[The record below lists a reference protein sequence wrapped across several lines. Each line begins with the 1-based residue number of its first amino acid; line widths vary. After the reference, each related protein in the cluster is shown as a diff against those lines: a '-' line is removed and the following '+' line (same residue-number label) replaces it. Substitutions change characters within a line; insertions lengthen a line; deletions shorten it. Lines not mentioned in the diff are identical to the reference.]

1 MIKDIIKDSISQT
14 GNSAIVLRKVGDIV
28 VEQRPIPIIEDS
40 HCVKIAIKATGICG
54 SDIHYYRNGG
64 IGKYILKAPMVLGH
78 ESSGQ
83 VVEIGNAVTRVK
95 VGDRVAIEPGVPNR
109 YSDETKE
116 GRYNL
121 CPHMAFAAT
130 PPIDGTLV
138 KYYLSPEDFLV
149 KLPDGVSYE
158 EGACVEPLSVGVHAN
173 KLAGVHFGNRVVV
186 LGAGLVG
193 LLTGAVARAFGA
205 SDVVFV
211 DVFDNRLDRAK
222 DFGATHTF
230 NASKLSAQELADEVK
245 ELLGG
250 QNADIVFEC
259 SGADAC
265 IDAGL
270 KVTKAGGTMVQ
281 IGMGKNYTSF
291 SIAEVSGKEMK
302 LIGCFRY
309 SFGDYRDAVK
319 LVASG
324 KVNVKAMIT
333 HRFKFEDAGKAYDF
347 NIAHVGEVVKTIITG
362 PA

>member
-1 MIKDIIKDSISQT
+1 MSQT
-14 GNSAIVLRKVGDIV
+14 GNSVIVLRKVGDIV
-28 VEQRPIPIIEDS
+28 VEQRPVPIIEDP
-40 HCVKIAIKATGICG
+40 HYVKIAIKATGICG
-54 SDIHYYRNGG
+54 SDIHYYRSGG

-83 VVEIGNAVTRVK
+83 VVEVGSAVTRVK
-95 VGDRVAIEPGVPNR
+95 VGDRVAIEPGVPSR

-149 KLPDGVSYE
+149 KLPEGVSYE
-158 EGACVEPLSVGVHAN
+158 EGACVEPLSVGVHSN
-173 KLAGVHFGNRVVV
+173 KLAGVRFGSRVVV
-186 LGAGLVG
+186 FGAGPVG

-205 SDVVFV
+205 SDVVFI
-211 DVFDNRLDRAK
+211 DVFDNKLDRAK
-222 DFGATHTF
+222 EFGATHTF
-230 NASKLSAQELADEVK
+230 NSSKFPADKTQELADEVEK
-245 ELLGG
+245 LLSGHH
-250 QNADIVFEC
+250 ADIVFEC

-265 IDAGL
+265 IDAGVKIT
-270 KVTKAGGTMVQ
+270 KVGGTMVQ
-281 IGMGKNYTSF
+281 IGMGKNYTNF
-291 SIAEVSGKEMK
+291 PIAEVSGKEMK

-333 HRFKFEDAGKAYDF
+333 HRFKFEDAAKAYDF
-347 NIAHVGEVVKTIITG
+347 NIAHGGEVVKTIIAG
-362 PA
+362 PE